1 MGSGEG
7 DASWDEHWRELRRWA
22 EWSTLSKATYCG
34 RCDHPMHWK
43 VCGTDCECRS
53 DVTRIEAKED
63 DPKAKT
69 EY

>member
-22 EWSTLSKATYCG
+22 EESALTSAACHRDGPHLDAEGHVVPC
-34 RCDHPMHWK
+34 PN
-43 VCGTDCECRS
+43 
-53 DVTRIEAKED
+53 AKED
-63 DPKAKT
+63 DPAAPV